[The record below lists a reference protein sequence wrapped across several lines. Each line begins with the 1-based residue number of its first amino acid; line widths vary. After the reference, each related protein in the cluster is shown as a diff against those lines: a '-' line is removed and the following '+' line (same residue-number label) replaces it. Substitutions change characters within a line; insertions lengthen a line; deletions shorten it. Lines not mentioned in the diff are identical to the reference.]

1 MQRCENIRNSAY
13 SDNDTT
19 QCRSRDAWQRLTL
32 TTITTTH
39 GRIGVG
45 GPWKRRIVRFEK
57 NGWIRFDKSGLIRFE
72 KSGMFVFKKTV
83 FSPSKRRFFRF
94 EKSGCFVLWTVGCVR
109 RGAYCFNSNRRVT
122 NVGSTNLTLSKHGEL
137 LYTTIIGRGWEYSVV
152 YFPSLVWIQLQH
164 LNYRCDER
172 SKRRSP
178 LPGCLH
184 QLQILLLLITNILF
198 FWINLEPKGTWN
210 GSKKKTVSL
219 KFFLDCS
226 FAFISGSRLSN
237 FAEKVKIF
245 VLWRLVYS
253 IILVCSNM
261 AAVYTWINP
270 WVLRKP
276 PNMCVEKIHRLYMC
290 QSSP

>member
-1 MQRCENIRNSAY
+1 MRENDLHR
-13 SDNDTT
+13 
-19 QCRSRDAWQRLTL
+19 QRLQQRTGGL
-32 TTITTTH
+32 AL
-39 GRIGVG
+39 VG
-45 GPWKRRIVRFEK
+45 LEKGGLFVLKK

-72 KSGMFVFKKTV
+72 KSGMFVLKKTV

-94 EKSGCFVLWTVGCVR
+94 EKSGFFVLRTVGCVC

-152 YFPSLVWIQLQH
+152 YFPSWVWIQLQH

-210 GSKKKTVSL
+210 GSKNKN
-219 KFFLDCS
+219 
-226 FAFISGSRLSN
+226 RLI
-237 FAEKVKIF
+237 KIF
-245 VLWRLVYS
+245 LRLQFCIY
-253 IILVCSNM
+253 
-261 AAVYTWINP
+261 
-270 WVLRKP
+270 LRVQTLQFCWKGQ
-276 PNMCVEKIHRLYMC
+276 NICTVETCIQYYISL
-290 QSSP
+290 